1 MSTESETI
9 AALMARGYNEHLRLH
24 GPDGDGATANG
35 TAVVVERDGEEY
47 AARFTPMN
55 HEEEQL
61 SGRGSLL
68 EQRAERRAWQCAD
81 DAASVL
87 RAFGA
92 GSGMARELLTEA
104 LRHLDTLAKRKAER
118 NDAGALPG
126 GRERKPERD
135 EGREMTRPSDFPS
148 VGRFAVAQSKATGH
162 YSGG

>member
-1 MSTESETI
+1 MRADTTSTCACT
-9 AALMARGYNEHLRLH
+9 
-24 GPDGDGATANG
+24 GPTATSTANW

-47 AARFTPMN
+47 ATPGSLPMN

-61 SGRGSLL
+61 SGCGSLL

-104 LRHLDTLAKRKAER
+104 LRHLDTLAKRTTEHSCSSTTW
-118 NDAGALPG
+118 P
-126 GRERKPERD
+126 
-135 EGREMTRPSDFPS
+135 MT
-148 VGRFAVAQSKATGH
+148 A
-162 YSGG
+162 